1 MCFEIIPVYIEFSIY
16 SFCLLIL
23 AIIQISGENTAMYF
37 RYGINRSRFIIVID
51 DIDMLIFPAIAA
63 VSSPVV
69 ENIIPDINTFAK
81 S

>member
-37 RYGINRSRFIIVID
+37 RYGINRSQFIIVIH
-51 DIDMLIFPAIAA
+51 DIIRTSLSRIGPFASPIIDYIIA
-63 VSSPVV
+63 
-69 ENIIPDINTFAK
+69 
-81 S
+81 

>member
-37 RYGINRSRFIIVID
+37 RYGINKRLKEPFVA
-51 DIDMLIFPAIAA
+51 LKGPGL
-63 VSSPVV
+63 
-69 ENIIPDINTFAK
+69 
-81 S
+81 